1 MGVEI
6 LGASDLK
13 DEVVGDIENGKQNKG
28 LQTEETIEFGI
39 VDGQK
44 GATNGPN
51 NVESN
56 PIPDGGFPK
65 DAVDEW
71 PAPKQIH
78 SFYFVRFR
86 NFEDPSLRTKI
97 EQADKELQK
106 KNQARSQLTEALRA
120 KKSDRAAI
128 ITQLKPLTAE
138 DKMFRMI
145 VGEKRKD
152 MEPLQAALGKMR
164 SANNAVREKGAG
176 LCSSEEELNE
186 LIQSLHYRMQH
197 ESNTLVK
204 EKQLLKEIKQLEG
217 TREKVIANASMKAK
231 LQDSFGQKEDIQ
243 DQLKLIG
250 GDLDGVRKDQS
261 SVRAKIKQL
270 EEQLKAIESDI
281 NELQTKLTAEIEKR
295 DKAYEALVALRKT
308 REEGNAC
315 FYENRALLNKAKD
328 IAAKKDIAAL
338 EELSHMEMEK
348 FMALWSS
355 SKSFRDDY
363 EKRILPSLDIRQL
376 SRDGRMR
383 NPDEKSL
390 IEVQPIQA
398 EAQTA
403 PVKATPK
410 KTKEEAAPPL
420 EIQQKESTKK
430 VNEAETKGK
439 VDDLADTGKSLGS
452 EKSQKESSV
461 SNVID
466 PEKLKEMKRE
476 EEIAKAKLAQERKK
490 KLAEKAAAKA
500 AIRVQKEAEKKL
512 KDREKKAKKKV
523 GAVNPTAEGEPVEED
538 SEAGESE
545 KLEEKVEAPV
555 ITKAKEQK
563 ENIRQ
568 RNRAKSQDL
577 PKAILRR
584 KKSPSYWVWA
594 VPAAA
599 AVLVLILLMLAYYYF
614 Q

>member
-13 DEVVGDIENGKQNKG
+13 DGVVGEVENGKPNEG
-28 LQTEETIEFGI
+28 LPTEEPIEFGI
-39 VDGQK
+39 VDSPK
-44 GATNGPN
+44 GTTNGPN
-51 NVESN
+51 KLEPNS
-56 PIPDGGFPK
+56 IPDGGFPK

-86 NFEDPSLRTKI
+86 NFEDPNLRAKI

-106 KNQARSQLTEALRA
+106 KNQARSQLLEALRA

-128 ITQLKPLTAE
+128 ITQLKPLTTE
-138 DKMFRMI
+138 DKKFRM
-145 VGEKRKD
+145 VFDEKRRD

-164 SANNAVREKGAG
+164 SANHAVREKGAG

-186 LIQSLHYRMQH
+186 LIQSLHYRIQH
-197 ESNTLVK
+197 ESNTLVE

-217 TREKVIANASMKAK
+217 TREKVIANAAMKAK
-231 LQDSFGQKEDIQ
+231 LENSFGQKEAIQ

-270 EEQLKAIESDI
+270 EEQLKAIDSEI
-281 NELQTKLTAEIEKR
+281 NELQTKLTAESEKR

-308 REEGNAC
+308 REGGNAC

-328 IAAKKDIAAL
+328 VAAKKDIAAL
-338 EELSHMEMEK
+338 EELSHIEMEK
-348 FMALWSS
+348 FMALWTGN
-355 SKSFRDDY
+355 KSVRDDY
-363 EKRILPSLDIRQL
+363 EKRILPSLDVRQL
-376 SRDGRMR
+376 TRDGRMR
-383 NPDEKSL
+383 NPDEKPL
-390 IEVQPIQA
+390 IAAQPIQA
-398 EAQTA
+398 EPQTA

-410 KTKEEAAPPL
+410 KTKEESAPSH
-420 EIQQKESTKK
+420 ETQQKESTKK

-439 VDDLADTGKSLGS
+439 VDDLADIEKSAGS
-452 EKSQKESSV
+452 EKPKKESSV

-466 PEKLKEMKRE
+466 SAKLKEMKRE

-490 KLAEKAAAKA
+490 KLAEKATAKA
-500 AIRVQKEAEKKL
+500 AIRAQKEAEKKL
-512 KDREKKAKKKV
+512 KDREKRAKKKA
-523 GAVNPTAEGEPVEED
+523 GPENPAIEGDATEAD
-538 SEAGESE
+538 SEAAEQE
-545 KLEEKVEAPV
+545 KMGEKVEAPV
-555 ITKAKEQK
+555 IAKAKEQK

-577 PKAILRR
+577 PKVILRR
-584 KKSPSYWVWA
+584 KKSPSYWVW
-594 VPAAA
+594 VGPAA
-599 AVLVLILLMLAYYYF
+599 AVLVLIILMLAYYYF